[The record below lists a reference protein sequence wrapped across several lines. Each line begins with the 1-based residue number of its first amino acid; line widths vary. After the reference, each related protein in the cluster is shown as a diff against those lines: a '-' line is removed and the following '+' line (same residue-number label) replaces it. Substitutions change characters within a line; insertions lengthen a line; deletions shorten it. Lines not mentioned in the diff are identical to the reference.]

1 VTRRFYLQR
10 DLDIS
15 GISGPGRVA
24 DVILWEDGA
33 VTLRWR
39 SDMPSTVNW
48 SCLDHV
54 EKVHGHNG
62 ATRIVWVD

>member
-10 DLDIS
+10 DVDLS
-15 GISGPGRVA
+15 GISGAGHVA
-24 DVILWEDGA
+24 DGILWEDGT
-33 VTLRWR
+33 VTLRWL
-39 SDMPSTVNW
+39 SKTASTVNW